1 MNRWVHNTCENFQ
14 SLNNIYRFYKH
25 TYSSAHKNMEEVTQ
39 KGCQMLV
46 DSIDNMHK
54 SNMIMEEKWYK
65 IQELMSNPRHHLWKT
80 IGIL

>member
-1 MNRWVHNTCENFQ
+1 
-14 SLNNIYRFYKH
+14 
-25 TYSSAHKNMEEVTQ
+25 MEEVTQ

-80 IGIL
+80 IGILYEQR